1 MDIIKIFIG
10 SIVILLFY
18 LKQNKHLLNTYN
30 RINLFL
36 LFLIISIEGIIFYFN
51 FYFYYQL
58 LILNEYFKYY
68 YLITENFILKQRIK
82 LNNYYNKLQIF

>member
-30 RINLFL
+30 RMNLFL

>member
-30 RINLFL
+30 RINVFL
-36 LFLIISIEGIIFYFN
+36 LFLIISMEAIIFYFN
-51 FYFYYQL
+51 FYCYYQL
-58 LILNEYFKYY
+58 LILNEYLKYY
-68 YLITENFILKQRIK
+68 YLITEQFILKQGIK
-82 LNNYYNKLQIF
+82 LKNYYNKLQIF

>member
-30 RINLFL
+30 RMNLFL

-51 FYFYYQL
+51 FYFYYQF

>member
-30 RINLFL
+30 RINVFL
-36 LFLIISIEGIIFYFN
+36 LFLIIFMEAIIFYFK

-58 LILNEYFKYY
+58 LILNEYLKYY

>member
-10 SIVILLFY
+10 AIVILLFY

-30 RINLFL
+30 RINIFL
-36 LFLIISIEGIIFYFN
+36 LFLIMAMEGIIFYIN

>member
-1 MDIIKIFIG
+1 MDIKFFIG

-30 RINLFL
+30 RMNVFL

-82 LNNYYNKLQIF
+82 LNNYYNKL

>member
-1 MDIIKIFIG
+1 MDIKFFIG

-30 RINLFL
+30 RMNVFL

-58 LILNEYFKYY
+58 LIFNEYFKYY

-82 LNNYYNKLQIF
+82 LNNYYNKL